1 LPAGGKKVPWEQI
14 PLPLPEIFSGEKF
27 LIPHDLVRPEALP
40 TISEGSPLSSP
51 KGGEI
56 SLEKGN

>member
-1 LPAGGKKVPWEQI
+1 VPWEQI

-40 TISEGSPLSSP
+40 TISEGWPLSSP
-51 KGGEI
+51 KGDEI
-56 SLEKGN
+56 SLEKYI